1 MSYEMENL
9 AQMVRRV
16 GWVEGRIELRRAI
29 LDAVNSLCL
38 SEESADSEYKDAFLA
53 IMDVMVES
61 TKVEDISDAKR

>member
-16 GWVEGRIELRRAI
+16 GWVEGRIQLRREI
-29 LDAVNSLCL
+29 LDAVNALCL
-38 SEESADSEYKDAFLA
+38 NEESLDSDYREAFLA

-61 TKVEDISDAKR
+61 TKVEDISNA